1 MSGAGGMD
9 VRMPI
14 GLMFLIIGIILI
26 GYGAATGG
34 DAMYAKSLSLNINLY
49 WGAAMAVFGGVF
61 VGLAMLG
68 KKG

>member
-14 GLMFLIIGIILI
+14 GLMFLIIGVILI
-26 GYGAATGG
+26 GY
-34 DAMYAKSLSLNINLY
+34 
-49 WGAAMAVFGGVF
+49 GAAMAVFGGLF
-61 VGLAMLG
+61 VGLAVLG